1 VTRTLAKQ
9 ARQHD
14 GDENSDD
21 VLDRHHALQR
31 GCDIDMEGAQ
41 TGPNRQGSTAKHRRT
56 QPAWDGVNIVA
67 MEGRPQP
74 KDSIVYV
81 LNGQIAG
88 GVVRFAKKQAGW
100 YDVRMNVQG
109 NGQSAG
115 CLELLLASD
124 MKGET
129 WEFGTV
135 QTYEEHGG
143 GHKNLQRA
151 SAERLFKR
159 SKKRGRIEQPCCDN
173 TSTEVQ
179 PRVYTGASD
188 VCAGEGLFAATNLQQ
203 GDVVVAM
210 VSPTKVTREA
220 GEAYM
225 QRFGVPTD
233 SVVDYERSGKVMTY
247 YDESWTNAD
256 TRPYWHYLNH
266 GRPGNTRPRV
276 RANAYEWVASGPIL
290 AGEEM
295 TFDYGEPD
303 PSWSRDSSVCT
314 AICTCTADGDMG
326 ISSGGSVLMVLAAS
340 CSRSRRARR
349 SCWRESGRRRW
360 GRCLI
365 RLALTAIARRT
376 QNQMEACLVVSERVK
391 IH

>member
-1 VTRTLAKQ
+1 
-9 ARQHD
+9 
-14 GDENSDD
+14 
-21 VLDRHHALQR
+21 
-31 GCDIDMEGAQ
+31 
-41 TGPNRQGSTAKHRRT
+41 
-56 QPAWDGVNIVA
+56 VNIVA

-303 PSWSRDSSVCT
+303 PSWSRDSSMHSNMHMHCRRGHGYQQRRECT
-314 AICTCTADGDMG
+314 DGTGGVMQQ
-326 ISSGGSVLMVLAAS
+326 ITPSSQELLAREREAKVGSVLDTVGVDCDSEAHSEPNGGVLSGERAGKDTLGLMLLWSELEAQEAAAGAQEAAAGAQEAAAGAQEAAAGAQGGWE
-340 CSRSRRARR
+340 RP
-349 SCWRESGRRRW
+349 WESH
-360 GRCLI
+360 
-365 RLALTAIARRT
+365 T
-376 QNQMEACLVVSERVK
+376 QSTTS
-391 IH
+391 